1 MGQRNNDQAKYDEL
15 MKRVMEARVAQG
27 LEKEQMGERF
37 TLIDPARL
45 PEKPVKPNVPAIL
58 LIGLFLGIGSGLGTL
73 SLREYGDQSARHP
86 EELALATDHLVLG
99 SIPLIVTEGDIQKTR
114 GRRRNVVIGVGIAVV
129 VAILLF
135 HFLVMD
141 LEVLWAKAIQQLM
154 R

>member
-1 MGQRNNDQAKYDEL
+1 MVQRNNDQVKYDEL

-58 LIGLFLGIGSGLGTL
+58 LIGLFLGIGSGVGTL
-73 SLREYGDQSARHP
+73 SLREYSDQSAQHP
-86 EELALATDHLVLG
+86 EQLGNGTSHFVLG
-99 SIPLIVTEGDIQKTR
+99 SVPLIVTEDD
-114 GRRRNVVIGVGIAVV
+114 RRRARNRRTKVAVAIGVGVV
-129 VAILLF
+129 VAIILF

-141 LEVLWAKAIQQLM
+141 LEVLWAKISQRLM
-154 R
+154 M

>member
-1 MGQRNNDQAKYDEL
+1 MVQRNNAQSKYDEL

-58 LIGLFLGIGSGLGTL
+58 LIGLFLGIGSGVGTL
-73 SLREYGDQSARHP
+73 SLREYNDQSARHP
-86 EELALATDHLVLG
+86 DQLSDGTNHFVLG
-99 SIPLIVTEGDIQKTR
+99 SIPLIVTEDDRRQVR
-114 GRRRNVVIGVGIAVV
+114 NRRRRVGVAIGIGVV

-141 LEVLWAKAIQQLM
+141 LEVLWAKVSQRLM
-154 R
+154 M